1 MSRCGSFLFALAIS
15 AGALLMSVG
24 GAYGQEADAAKKVYG
39 DSVLLK
45 KTSAAGVDYLL
56 EKGQADDGSF
66 SKQISPAI
74 TALCISAL
82 IEHDIPL
89 ADDRV
94 AKGLAF
100 LKTLIQDDGGIYGK
114 GSNLRNYETSVAIMC
129 FARANK
135 DGQYDQVIERAS
147 GFLKGIQW
155 DEGEDHGPASE
166 FFGGQGY
173 GSHKRPDVS
182 NTSYFLDALKA
193 AGEPTDS
200 EAFKKA
206 MVFVSRSQNLESK
219 HNSAEFA
226 AKVAP
231 EDKGGMIYSPVGG
244 GESKAGDGANG
255 GLRSYASMTY
265 AGLKSFLYA
274 GVSKDDIRVKS
285 AIDWIGRNYDLKTNP
300 GMGKQGLFYYYHV
313 FGKAL
318 SAIDQPEIV
327 DADGKPHDWRKDLV
341 GQLAKIQRP
350 DGSWTNGADRWYEG
364 DPNLVTAYAL
374 LALSYCEAK

>member
-1 MSRCGSFLFALAIS
+1 
-15 AGALLMSVG
+15 
-24 GAYGQEADAAKKVYG
+24 
-39 DSVLLK
+39 
-45 KTSAAGVDYLL
+45 
-56 EKGQADDGSF
+56 
-66 SKQISPAI
+66 
-74 TALCISAL
+74 
-82 IEHDIPL
+82 
-89 ADDRV
+89 
-94 AKGLAF
+94 
-100 LKTLIQDDGGIYGK
+100 
-114 GSNLRNYETSVAIMC
+114 
-129 FARANK
+129 
-135 DGQYDQVIERAS
+135 
-147 GFLKGIQW
+147 
-155 DEGEDHGPASE
+155 
-166 FFGGQGY
+166 
-173 GSHKRPDVS
+173 
-182 NTSYFLDALKA
+182 
-193 AGEPTDS
+193 
-200 EAFKKA
+200 